1 MDLVFKDLLMLQ
13 GSEGSMNS
21 ESLEEKIAG
30 QRSKFAKE

>member
-1 MDLVFKDLLMLQ
+1 MDLVFKDLIMDL

-21 ESLEEKIAG
+21 AKLEEKIAG